1 MKLKWNAKKIIVALV
16 LFIVFVTFIVCVG
29 ALGVKP
35 IGSADGTQITVVLD
49 AGHGG
54 VDGGVTGVN
63 TGVRESELNLA
74 VVKKLESLFLSAG
87 MDPVLTRA
95 SDAGL
100 YGAATNGFK
109 KRDML
114 ARKKAIEHADADIVI
129 SVHMN
134 KFGNSSRRGAQVFF
148 RADSEQGIAL
158 ANDIQDS
165 LNGMEEATRTFAPL
179 KGDYYILNCT
189 DIPSVIVECG
199 FLSNPEDEAL
209 LMTDEY
215 QAKIAYAVF
224 KGAIDY
230 LSEITSYGFRKNT
243 GSNASV

>member
-1 MKLKWNAKKIIVALV
+1 MKLRWNGKTVVVAVV
-16 LFIVFVTFIVCVG
+16 LTIVFVTFIVCVG

-35 IGSADGTQITVVLD
+35 IGSADESQITVVLD

-54 VDGGVTGVN
+54 IDGGVTGVN
-63 TGVRESELNLA
+63 TNVKESVLNLS
-74 VVKKLESLFLSAG
+74 VVKKLEALFLSAG
-87 MDPVLTRA
+87 MNPVLTRS

-100 YGAATNGFK
+100 YGAATDGFK

-134 KFGNSSRRGAQVFF
+134 KYGSSSRRGAQVFF
-148 RADSEQGIAL
+148 RADSPQGITL
-158 ANDIQDS
+158 ANEIQDA
-165 LNGMEEATRTFAPL
+165 LNAMEEATRSYAAL

-209 LMTDEY
+209 LVTDAY
-215 QAKIAYAVF
+215 QEKIAYAIF
-224 KGAIDY
+224 KGAIEY
-230 LSEITSYGFRKNT
+230 LSDITSYGFQKIT
-243 GSNASV
+243 GSNGNV